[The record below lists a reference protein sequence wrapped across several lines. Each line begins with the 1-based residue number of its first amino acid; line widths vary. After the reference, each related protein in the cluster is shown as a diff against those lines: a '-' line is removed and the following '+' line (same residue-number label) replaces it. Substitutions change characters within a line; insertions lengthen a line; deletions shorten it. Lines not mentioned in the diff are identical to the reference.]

1 MGWGWGWGG
10 EGVISSLRVNPAE
23 KFSHH
28 WAKRYVNQLIFGYD
42 NIYLLT

>member
-1 MGWGWGWGG
+1 MSGG
-10 EGVISSLRVNPAE
+10 GGRGVISFLRVNPAD

-28 WAKRYVNQLIFGYD
+28 WAKMYVNQLIFGYD